1 MDRRN
6 IWTFLLALGV
16 LGTSCLVAAQTPT
29 TDSIRQK
36 LAAETDPAS
45 QTRYYYLIAKELLEK
60 HFDQAAFYTDSLERY
75 AQHSKSQASKAY
87 VLNFKGLIAKES
99 GKLQEALDLFYQDYQ
114 IRQNDPDVH
123 TLAITCNNLGGTYA
137 EMYKSDSAIHYYL
150 KSLKIFEDLKEYSN
164 LASAYSN
171 IGNLYND
178 QKIHDKAINYLEK
191 ALAIRLE
198 HGEEKKCMFTY
209 NNLAVAYG
217 TSEGDD
223 AHNLSKALEYSNK
236 GIEIALK
243 YKNNYVAGVIDGG
256 ICHILLEKG
265 KYPEAI
271 PHCEQSIKLLTEAN
285 RLVNLVFPYV
295 NLASVYNR
303 LNQPQKALDFAMKGY
318 AIMEEKKLLDP
329 MEVYLE
335 EIGTA
340 HEKLGNHKE
349 ALVWFKKFMKLD
361 DSLFRSE
368 NVRSLADVETKY
380 QAEKKE
386 KELII
391 EREKNFKKT
400 SWLIGFGIFLI
411 AFMVITFLLYKRYQ
425 YKQDQKLQQ
434 AVIAEQQL
442 GLNAVIEAQEAERK
456 RIAKDLHDGIVQEL
470 VATKLGFDAMHNSIQ
485 HFDETHSVKIKD
497 LSNQL
502 NEACTELRNI
512 SHVML
517 PPTLETKGLVP
528 SLELLLRNSINQAGI
543 QSEFEHFDIP
553 VKLDEKIELGLYRI
567 AQELLNNI
575 LKHAKA
581 HKIVM
586 QLYHAG
592 NFLILRVEDD
602 GVGFDFNE
610 AKHSG
615 SMGLL
620 NILSRVRTMGGNYF
634 SEKGDLHGT
643 VSTVRIPIG

>member
-1 MDRRN
+1 MKFRV
-6 IWTFLLALGV
+6 ILSCMFVFSCFSESVLLY
-16 LGTSCLVAAQTPT
+16 AQTQVA
-29 TDSIRQK
+29 DSIRQK
-36 LAAETDPAS
+36 LTLEKDPAS
-45 QTRYYYLIAKELLEK
+45 QTKYYFLIAKELLEK
-60 HFDQAAFYTDSLERY
+60 HFDQASFYTDSLEQFARK
-75 AQHSKSQASKAY
+75 SKNPTSKAF

-99 GKLQEALDLFYQDYQ
+99 GKLKEALEYFYQDYQ
-114 IRQNDPDVH
+114 IRQGDQDVRS
-123 TLAITCNNLGGTYA
+123 LAMTCNNLGGTYA
-137 EMYKSDSAIHYYL
+137 ELFKPDSSIHYYL

-191 ALAIRLE
+191 ALTIRLE

-217 TSEGDD
+217 TSEGNDEQ
-223 AHNLSKALEYSNK
+223 NLTKALEYSNK

-265 KYPEAI
+265 KYQDAI
-271 PHCEQSIKLLTEAN
+271 PHCEQSIKLLTEAK
-285 RLVNLVFPYV
+285 RMVNLVFPYV

-303 LNQPQKALDFAMKGY
+303 LDQPQKALDFAMKGY
-318 AIMEEKKLLDP
+318 AIMDSNKLADP
-329 MEVYLE
+329 LEVYLE

-380 QAEKKE
+380 QSEKKE

-391 EREKNFKKT
+391 ERERNYKKT
-400 SWLIGFGIFLI
+400 SWLIGFGIFLV
-411 AFMVITFLLYKRYQ
+411 AFILITFLLYKRYQ
-425 YKQDQKLQQ
+425 YKQDQKLQK
-434 AVIAEQQL
+434 AVITEQQL

-470 VATKLGFDAMHNSIQ
+470 VATKLGFDALQFSIQ
-485 HFDETHSVKIKD
+485 HQDEIHSTKIKD
-497 LSNQL
+497 LSQQL

-512 SHVML
+512 SHVMM

-528 SLELLLRNSINQAGI
+528 SLQLLLRNSIEQAGI
-543 QSEFEHFDIP
+543 RSEFEHFDLP
-553 VKLDEKIELGLYRI
+553 VRLDEKVELGLYRI

-581 HKIVM
+581 NKIVM
-586 QLYHAG
+586 QLYRAG

-602 GVGFDFNE
+602 GIGFDFNE
-610 AKHSG
+610 ARHAG

-634 SEKGDLHGT
+634 SEKGELNGT
-643 VSTVRIPIG
+643 ISTVRIPI

>member
-1 MDRRN
+1 MR
-6 IWTFLLALGV
+6 IVLPFILVFELMGAVVLLH
-16 LGTSCLVAAQTPT
+16 SQTPT
-29 TDSIRQK
+29 ADSIRLK
-36 LAAETDPAS
+36 LAMETDPAN

-60 HFDQAAFYTDSLERY
+60 HFDRASFFTDSLEQFARR
-75 AQHSKSQASKAY
+75 SKNSASRAY
-87 VLNFKGLIAKES
+87 VYNFKGLIAKES

-114 IRQNDPDVH
+114 IRQQDPDVH

-137 EMYKSDSAIHYYL
+137 ELYKPDSAIHYYL

-223 AHNLSKALEYSNK
+223 AHNLTKALEYSNK

-265 KYPEAI
+265 KYQEAI

-303 LNQPQKALDFAMKGY
+303 LDQPQKALDFAMKGY
-318 AIMEEKKLLDP
+318 AIMESNKLLDP

-386 KELII
+386 KQLII
-391 EREKNFKKT
+391 ERERNYKKT
-400 SWLIGFGIFLI
+400 SWLIGFGIFLV
-411 AFMVITFLLYKRYQ
+411 AFVLITYLLYRRYQ

-470 VATKLGFDAMHNSIQ
+470 VATKLGFDALHNSIQ
-485 HFDETHSVKIKD
+485 HQDESHSVKIKD
-497 LSNQL
+497 LSHQL

-512 SHVML
+512 SHVMM

-528 SLELLLRNSINQAGI
+528 SLELLLRNSINQVGI
-543 QSEFEHFDIP
+543 QSKFEHFDLP
-553 VKLDEKIELGLYRI
+553 GKLDEKIELGLYRI

-575 LKHAKA
+575 LKHAQA

-586 QLYHAG
+586 QLYKTG

-602 GVGFDFNE
+602 GIGFNFNE
-610 AKHSG
+610 AMQSG

-634 SEKGDLHGT
+634 SEKGELNGT
-643 VSTVRIPIG
+643 ISTVRIPI

>member
-1 MDRRN
+1 MR
-6 IWTFLLALGV
+6 IVLPFILVFELMGAVVLLH
-16 LGTSCLVAAQTPT
+16 SQTPT
-29 TDSIRQK
+29 ADSIRLK
-36 LAAETDPAS
+36 LAMETDPAN

-60 HFDQAAFYTDSLERY
+60 HFDRASFFTDSLEQFARR
-75 AQHSKSQASKAY
+75 SKNSASRAY
-87 VLNFKGLIAKES
+87 VYNFKGLIAKES

-114 IRQNDPDVH
+114 IRQQDPDVH

-137 EMYKSDSAIHYYL
+137 ELYKPDSAIHYYL

-223 AHNLSKALEYSNK
+223 AHNLTKALEYSNK

-265 KYPEAI
+265 KYQEAI

-303 LNQPQKALDFAMKGY
+303 LDQPQKALDFAMKGY
-318 AIMEEKKLLDP
+318 AIMESNKLLDP

-386 KELII
+386 KQLII
-391 EREKNFKKT
+391 ERERNYKKT
-400 SWLIGFGIFLI
+400 SWLIGFGIFLV
-411 AFMVITFLLYKRYQ
+411 AFVLITYLLYRRYQ

-470 VATKLGFDAMHNSIQ
+470 VATKLGFDALHNSIQ
-485 HFDETHSVKIKD
+485 YQEESHSVKIKD
-497 LSNQL
+497 LSHQL

-512 SHVML
+512 SHVMM

-528 SLELLLRNSINQAGI
+528 SLELLLRNSINQVGI
-543 QSEFEHFDIP
+543 QSEFEHFDLP
-553 VKLDEKIELGLYRI
+553 GKLDEKIELGLYRI

-575 LKHAKA
+575 LKHAQA

-586 QLYHAG
+586 QLYKTG

-602 GVGFDFNE
+602 GIGFNFNE
-610 AKHSG
+610 AMQSG

-634 SEKGDLHGT
+634 SEKGELNGT
-643 VSTVRIPIG
+643 ISTVRIPI